1 MLAILKCIYA
11 FIYDSHSVSVT
22 NNVTPS
28 IVKSTLAPIV
38 VSHAIGVPAT
48 VSVSSTSVNTCAA
61 PVLVT
66 TTTTAASGIAT
77 TSTPLSRTPIHNLP
91 IELLQNDAAKRRSSS
106 RTIKRKRFDDEIVE
120 YNLTIPTS
128 RGADAN
134 RSNRPRTTSQNYPA
148 IVTTPTAL
156 LQPPVSTVVNAVAAP
171 ETPQTPGSVVES
183 QPIIVATSTPVT
195 PLTPATPIL
204 PLPTISTPVQQTQPK
219 PKPIM
224 ERAPAAERRP
234 RPSRPASNKKP
245 RRNGRPLAQMATKD
259 LGRWKPIDDLA
270 LVIGI
275 QQTNDLRMIHR
286 GVKFSCKFTLQ
297 ELQQRWYAL
306 LYEPAVSRIAVSAMR
321 NLHPELIESV
331 QRKALYSVQEE
342 DLLGTIKSTDTP
354 KQEQF
359 QELLDKNAGTF
370 YCARTAKSLHN
381 HWLLLKQYCL
391 LPDQTVK
398 PLLGSDQPLSFS
410 DAEDQ
415 IFDQDLHEPRDE
427 ALEIELTLADRRNKR
442 DIRLLENELS
452 RWGVLVDSVL
462 GPTAASEFDNQTLA
476 CLCGRLVRYLMRSKE
491 ITFGREAKECG
502 VDVDLSLEGPAAKI
516 SRRQGT
522 IKMRSNGDFFIA
534 NEGKRAIFI
543 DGTPLLSG
551 NKTRLAHNCTVEI
564 SGLRFTFLVN
574 YELINA
580 IRQESAKTSNPL
592 N

>member
-1 MLAILKCIYA
+1 
-11 FIYDSHSVSVT
+11 
-22 NNVTPS
+22 
-28 IVKSTLAPIV
+28 
-38 VSHAIGVPAT
+38 
-48 VSVSSTSVNTCAA
+48 
-61 PVLVT
+61 
-66 TTTTAASGIAT
+66 
-77 TSTPLSRTPIHNLP
+77 
-91 IELLQNDAAKRRSSS
+91 SSS

-120 YNLTIPTS
+120 YNLTIPNS
-128 RGADAN
+128 RGGGGADAN
-134 RSNRPRTTSQNYPA
+134 RSNRPRTTSQNYTGIP
-148 IVTTPTAL
+148 TTPTTL
-156 LQPPVSTVVNAVAAP
+156 LQSPAATVAATSTVTAAAP
-171 ETPQTPGSVVES
+171 EIPQIPVEPPLGTQS
-183 QPIIVATSTPVT
+183 IVAAVAT
-195 PLTPATPIL
+195 TPATPSTLPVAPSL
-204 PLPTISTPVQQTQPK
+204 PLPTVVAPVHQQQTLPK

-224 ERAPAAERRP
+224 ERAPATERRP
-234 RPSRPASNKKP
+234 RPARPASNKKP

-321 NLHPELIESV
+321 NLHPELVESV

-354 KQEQF
+354 KLEQF
-359 QELLDKNAGTF
+359 QELLDKNAATF

-398 PLLGSDQPLSFS
+398 PLQGTEPLSFS

-427 ALEIELTLADRRNKR
+427 ALEVELALADRRNKR

-564 SGLRFTFLVN
+564 TGLRFTFLVN

>member
-1 MLAILKCIYA
+1 M
-11 FIYDSHSVSVT
+11 
-22 NNVTPS
+22 
-28 IVKSTLAPIV
+28 
-38 VSHAIGVPAT
+38 
-48 VSVSSTSVNTCAA
+48 A
-61 PVLVT
+61 PVAASQIVGVITSTVNSVAVT
-66 TTTTAASGIAT
+66 TTTT
-77 TSTPLSRTPIHNLP
+77 TSPSTLSKTPIHNLP
-91 IELLQNDAAKRRSSS
+91 VELQNEAAKRRSSS

-120 YNLTIPTS
+120 YNITIPTN
-128 RGADAN
+128 RGSADPG

-148 IVTTPTAL
+148 AATTTTTTLLPT
-156 LQPPVSTVVNAVAAP
+156 TVAVATVSAP
-171 ETPQTPGSVVES
+171 ETPPTPASVETLPGTPS
-183 QPIIVATSTPVT
+183 IVSVIATTSPAIATA
-195 PLTPATPIL
+195 ATPITT
-204 PLPTISTPVQQTQPK
+204 LPTSGAPLQHTLPQSLPKARPVMSTT
-219 PKPIM
+219 
-224 ERAPAAERRP
+224 ERRP
-234 RPSRPASNKKP
+234 RPSRPANTRKP

-321 NLHPELIESV
+321 NLHPELVESV

-342 DLLGTIKSTDTP
+342 DLLGTIKSSESP
-354 KQEQF
+354 KLEQF

-370 YCARTAKSLHN
+370 YCARTPKSLHN

-391 LPDQTVK
+391 LPDQSVK
-398 PLLGSDQPLSFS
+398 PLQGSEQPLSFS
-410 DAEDQ
+410 DAEDH
-415 IFDQDLHEPRDE
+415 IFEQDLHEPRDE
-427 ALEIELTLADRRNKR
+427 ALEIELALADRRNKR

>member
-1 MLAILKCIYA
+1 
-11 FIYDSHSVSVT
+11 
-22 NNVTPS
+22 
-28 IVKSTLAPIV
+28 
-38 VSHAIGVPAT
+38 
-48 VSVSSTSVNTCAA
+48 
-61 PVLVT
+61 
-66 TTTTAASGIAT
+66 
-77 TSTPLSRTPIHNLP
+77 
-91 IELLQNDAAKRRSSS
+91 SSS

-120 YNLTIPTS
+120 YNLTIPNS
-128 RGADAN
+128 RGGGADAN
-134 RSNRPRTTSQNYPA
+134 RSNRPRTTSQNYTGIP
-148 IVTTPTAL
+148 TTPTSL
-156 LQPPVSTVVNAVAAP
+156 LQSPATTVVTAETSQTAGLAIETPLGVAA
-171 ETPQTPGSVVES
+171 SN
-183 QPIIVATSTPVT
+183 VAAAAT
-195 PLTPATPIL
+195 TPATPATPATPSL
-204 PLPTISTPVQQTQPK
+204 PLPTIIAPVQQQQTQAQPK

-224 ERAPAAERRP
+224 ERAAATERRP
-234 RPSRPASNKKP
+234 RPARPASNKKP

-321 NLHPELIESV
+321 NLHPELVESV

-342 DLLGTIKSTDTP
+342 NLLGTIKSTDTP
-354 KQEQF
+354 KLEQF
-359 QELLDKNAGTF
+359 QALLDKNAAIF

-398 PLLGSDQPLSFS
+398 PLHGSEPLSFS

-427 ALEIELTLADRRNKR
+427 ALEVELALADRRNKR

>member
-1 MLAILKCIYA
+1 MEITRI
-11 FIYDSHSVSVT
+11 SVSANSAVPV
-22 NNVTPS
+22 NAPS
-28 IVKSTLAPIV
+28 LPTVPLAQQPPLPASTLITV
-38 VSHAIGVPAT
+38 GVLSPAQ
-48 VSVSSTSVNTCAA
+48 A
-61 PVLVT
+61 T
-66 TTTTAASGIAT
+66 TTTTGTGTSTVVSATNTVVSTAAATTVIAT
-77 TSTPLSRTPIHNLP
+77 PLLRAPIQNLP
-91 IELLQNDAAKRRSSS
+91 IELQNDQKRRSSS

-120 YNLTIPTS
+120 YNIAVPTNRS
-128 RGADAN
+128 GTDPN

-148 IVTTPTAL
+148 LIGVPHTTLAPLTIPIPTPEPPSTPASVDSLVPGTPSTVASLPLVTPTTP
-156 LQPPVSTVVNAVAAP
+156 AP
-171 ETPQTPGSVVES
+171 
-183 QPIIVATSTPVT
+183 PVT
-195 PLTPATPIL
+195 PLLPVAPPTPT
-204 PLPTISTPVQQTQPK
+204 VVHPK
-219 PKPIM
+219 PPVM
-224 ERAPAAERRP
+224 ERPAASERRS
-234 RPSRPASNKKP
+234 RPVRPASKKSQ
-245 RRNGRPLAQMATKD
+245 RRNGRTLGQTATKD

-270 LVIGI
+270 LIIGI
-275 QQTNDLRMIHR
+275 QQTNDLRIIHR

-321 NLHPELIESV
+321 NLHPELVDSV

-342 DLLGTIKSTDTP
+342 DLLGTIKSTEQP
-354 KQEQF
+354 KLEQF
-359 QELLDKNAGTF
+359 QELLDKNASIF
-370 YCARTAKSLHN
+370 YSARTAKSLHN
-381 HWLLLKQYCL
+381 HWLLLKQYSL

-398 PLLGSDQPLSFS
+398 PVYGADQQPLSFS

-415 IFDQDLHEPRDE
+415 IFEHDLNEPRDE
-427 ALEIELTLADRRNKR
+427 ALELERALADRRNKR

-476 CLCGRLVRYLMRSKE
+476 CLCGRHVRYLMRSKE
-491 ITFGREAKECG
+491 ITFGRDAKDCV
-502 VDVDLSLEGPAAKI
+502 VDVDLSLEGPSAKI

-522 IKMRSNGDFFIA
+522 IKLRSNGDFFIA

-543 DGTPLLSG
+543 DGTPLLSA

-580 IRQESAKTSNPL
+580 IRQESAKTPNPL

>member
-1 MLAILKCIYA
+1 MEVAQVIPAPANNAALANIKSPA
-11 FIYDSHSVSVT
+11 
-22 NNVTPS
+22 TPS
-28 IVKSTLAPIV
+28 TPSTLSISSSV
-38 VSHAIGVPAT
+38 VGLASPA
-48 VSVSSTSVNTCAA
+48 SAAA
-61 PVLVT
+61 PVLVS
-66 TTTTAASGIAT
+66 AAPSLAT
-77 TSTPLSRTPIHNLP
+77 TRSSSVQNSPNPVLKNLP
-91 IELLQNDAAKRRSSS
+91 IELQNDQKRRSSS
-106 RTIKRKRFDDEIVE
+106 RSIKRKRFDDEIVE
-120 YNLTIPTS
+120 YSLIQQN
-128 RGADAN
+128 RGGGDLN
-134 RSNRPRTTSQNYPA
+134 RGSRPRTTSQNYA
-148 IVTTPTAL
+148 GSLGSSLPTL
-156 LQPPVSTVVNAVAAP
+156 LQGNSLVSSTTAASVAAP
-171 ETPQTPGSVVES
+171 ETPKTPASIDTAPGTPASIAS
-183 QPIIVATSTPVT
+183 LSAAAPSTPLVAQ
-195 PLTPATPIL
+195 PATQL
-204 PLPTISTPVQQTQPK
+204 PVAVPAPPV
-219 PKPIM
+219 M
-224 ERAPAAERRP
+224 ERAPATERRA
-234 RPSRPASNKKP
+234 RPSRPTNNKRP
-245 RRNGRPLAQMATKD
+245 RRNGRPLGQIATKD

-270 LVIGI
+270 LIIGI

-331 QRKALYSVQEE
+331 QRKALYSTQEE
-342 DLLGTIKSTDTP
+342 ELLGTIKSTETP
-354 KQEQF
+354 KMEQF
-359 QELLDKNAGTF
+359 QELLEKNAAVF

-381 HWLLLKQYCL
+381 HWLLLKQYNL
-391 LPDQTVK
+391 LPDQSIRSLQTT
-398 PLLGSDQPLSFS
+398 DQPLSFS

-415 IFDQDLHEPRDE
+415 IFDHDLHDQHDE

-462 GPTAASEFDNQTLA
+462 GPTTATEFDNQTLA
-476 CLCGRLVRYLMRSKE
+476 CLCGRHVRYLMRSKE
-491 ITFGREAKECG
+491 ITFGRDAKDCV

-522 IKMRSNGDFFIA
+522 IKLRSNGDFFIA

-543 DGTPLLSG
+543 DGTPLLTGS
-551 NKTRLAHNCTVEI
+551 KTRLANNCTVEM

>member
-1 MLAILKCIYA
+1 R
-11 FIYDSHSVSVT
+11 S
-22 NNVTPS
+22 
-28 IVKSTLAPIV
+28 
-38 VSHAIGVPAT
+38 
-48 VSVSSTSVNTCAA
+48 
-61 PVLVT
+61 
-66 TTTTAASGIAT
+66 
-77 TSTPLSRTPIHNLP
+77 
-91 IELLQNDAAKRRSSS
+91 SSS

-120 YNLTIPTS
+120 YNIVVPTNRS
-128 RGADAN
+128 GTDAN
-134 RSNRPRTTSQNYPA
+134 RGSRPRTTSQNYPA
-148 IVTTPTAL
+148 LVGVT
-156 LQPPVSTVVNAVAAP
+156 PVHTSIAPLVIPSIPAP
-171 ETPQTPGSVVES
+171 ETPETPSSVHS
-183 QPIIVATSTPVT
+183 LLPPGTPSTASSLPPVT
-195 PLTPATPIL
+195 PSTPAPPVTSSL
-204 PLPTISTPVQQTQPK
+204 PSAPSLPASVVHHPK
-219 PKPIM
+219 ASVMDRPS
-224 ERAPAAERRP
+224 ASERRP
-234 RPSRPASNKKP
+234 RPVRPANKKSQ
-245 RRNGRPLAQMATKD
+245 RRNGRPLGQMATKD

-270 LVIGI
+270 LIIGI
-275 QQTNDLRMIHR
+275 QQTNDLRIIHR

-321 NLHPELIESV
+321 NLHPELVESV

-342 DLLGTIKSTDTP
+342 DLLGTVKSTEQP
-354 KQEQF
+354 KLEQF
-359 QELLDKNAGTF
+359 QELLDKNASVF

-381 HWLLLKQYCL
+381 HWLLLKQYSL

-398 PLLGSDQPLSFS
+398 PLYGSDQLPSSFS

-415 IFDQDLHEPRDE
+415 IFEHDLNEPLDE
-427 ALEIELTLADRRNKR
+427 ALELERALADRRNKR

-476 CLCGRLVRYLMRSKE
+476 CLCGRHVRYLMRSKE
-491 ITFGREAKECG
+491 ITFGRDAKDCV
-502 VDVDLSLEGPAAKI
+502 VDVDLALEGPSAKI

-522 IKMRSNGDFFIA
+522 IKLRSNGDFFIA

-543 DGTPLLSG
+543 DGTPMLSG
-551 NKTRLAHNCTVEI
+551 NKARLAHNCTVEI

>member
-1 MLAILKCIYA
+1 MENTQLPITISNTAT
-11 FIYDSHSVSVT
+11 STSVNT
-22 NNVTPS
+22 TM
-28 IVKSTLAPIV
+28 APAV
-38 VSHAIGVPAT
+38 ASHAIDVPAT

-61 PVLVT
+61 PAPTTTVS
-66 TTTTAASGIAT
+66 TTTTAT
-77 TSTPLSRTPIHNLP
+77 HLSKTPIHNLP

-120 YNLTIPTS
+120 YNLTIPTNRS
-128 RGADAN
+128 AADAN
-134 RSNRPRTTSQNYPA
+134 RSNRPRTTSQNYSG
-148 IVTTPTAL
+148 IVTTPT
-156 LQPPVSTVVNAVAAP
+156 LQQSPGPIAVATAAAP
-171 ETPQTPGSVVES
+171 EATHTPGATVDTVPGAPS
-183 QPIIVATSTPVT
+183 IVTSS
-195 PLTPATPIL
+195 TPATLSTPAASTL
-204 PLPTISTPVQQTQPK
+204 PLPTIHNPVQQPQSKAK
-219 PKPIM
+219 PAM
-224 ERAPAAERRP
+224 DRAVAPERRP

-245 RRNGRPLAQMATKD
+245 RRNARPLAQLAIKD

-306 LYEPAVSRIAVSAMR
+306 LYEPSVSRIAVSAMR
-321 NLHPELIESV
+321 NLHPEMVESV

-342 DLLGTIKSTDTP
+342 DLLGTIKSSETP
-354 KQEQF
+354 KLEQF
-359 QELLDKNAGTF
+359 QELLDKNPSTF

-391 LPDQTVK
+391 LPDQSIK
-398 PLLGSDQPLSFS
+398 PVQGTDQPLSFS

-415 IFDQDLHEPRDE
+415 LFDQDLQEPRDE

-543 DGTPLLSG
+543 DGTPLLNG

>member
-1 MLAILKCIYA
+1 M
-11 FIYDSHSVSVT
+11 FD
-22 NNVTPS
+22 
-28 IVKSTLAPIV
+28 
-38 VSHAIGVPAT
+38 
-48 VSVSSTSVNTCAA
+48 
-61 PVLVT
+61 
-66 TTTTAASGIAT
+66 
-77 TSTPLSRTPIHNLP
+77 
-91 IELLQNDAAKRRSSS
+91 SSS
-106 RTIKRKRFDDEIVE
+106 RQIKRKRFDDEIVE

-128 RGADAN
+128 RGGADPN
-134 RSNRPRTTSQNYPA
+134 RSNRPRTTSQNYPGIA
-148 IVTTPTAL
+148 TTPTL
-156 LQPPVSTVVNAVAAP
+156 LQSPAATATVATAAGVPP
-171 ETPQTPGSVVES
+171 ETLQTPGTAAES
-183 QPIIVATSTPVT
+183 LPGTPNIVTAS
-195 PLTPATPIL
+195 TPATPLAPATPSL
-204 PLPTISTPVQQTQPK
+204 PLPAISSSVAPTQPK

-224 ERAPAAERRP
+224 DRLPAADRRP
-234 RPSRPASNKKP
+234 RPARPASSKKP

-321 NLHPELIESV
+321 NLHPELVESV

-342 DLLGTIKSTDTP
+342 DLLGTIKSVSSTYISCAITDTDSLLYSNQTDTP
-354 KQEQF
+354 KLEQF
-359 QELLDKNAGTF
+359 QELLDKNAAIF

-398 PLLGSDQPLSFS
+398 PLQGSDQPMSFS

-462 GPTAASEFDNQTLA
+462 GPSAASEFDNQTLA

-551 NKTRLAHNCTVEI
+551 NKTRLADKCTVEI

-580 IRQESAKTSNPL
+580 IRQESAKTSNHL

>member
-1 MLAILKCIYA
+1 
-11 FIYDSHSVSVT
+11 
-22 NNVTPS
+22 
-28 IVKSTLAPIV
+28 
-38 VSHAIGVPAT
+38 
-48 VSVSSTSVNTCAA
+48 SS
-61 PVLVT
+61 
-66 TTTTAASGIAT
+66 
-77 TSTPLSRTPIHNLP
+77 
-91 IELLQNDAAKRRSSS
+91 K

-120 YNLTIPTS
+120 YNLTIATS
-128 RGADAN
+128 RGGADAN
-134 RSNRPRTTSQNYPA
+134 RSSRPRTTSQNYPG
-148 IVTTPTAL
+148 IVTTPTL
-156 LQPPVSTVVNAVAAP
+156 LQSPAASELGTAAVVVAP
-171 ETPQTPGSVVES
+171 ETPQTPGSVAES
-183 QPIIVATSTPVT
+183 LPGTPSIVAASTPAT

-204 PLPTISTPVQQTQPK
+204 PLPSTIISSINSSSSAIANSAAIAQQQPK
-219 PKPIM
+219 PKPLM
-224 ERAPAAERRP
+224 DRLPAADRRP
-234 RPSRPASNKKP
+234 RPARPASNKKP

-321 NLHPELIESV
+321 NLHPELVESV
-331 QRKALYSVQEE
+331 QRKALYSVHEE

-354 KQEQF
+354 KLEQF
-359 QELLDKNAGTF
+359 QELLDKNAGIF

-381 HWLLLKQYCL
+381 HWLLLKQYSL

-398 PLLGSDQPLSFS
+398 PLQGSDQPLSFS

-580 IRQESAKTSNPL
+580 IRQESAKTSNHL

>member
-1 MLAILKCIYA
+1 MEGTQLPVTI
-11 FIYDSHSVSVT
+11 T
-22 NNVTPS
+22 NNDAPAN
-28 IVKSTLAPIV
+28 VKTANAPIV
-38 VSHAIGVPAT
+38 ATHTAGVPAT

-61 PVLVT
+61 PAAT
-66 TTTTAASGIAT
+66 TTTTT
-77 TSTPLSRTPIHNLP
+77 TTTTKTLLSKTPIHNLP

-120 YNLTIPTS
+120 YNLTIPAS
-128 RGADAN
+128 RGGADPN
-134 RSNRPRTTSQNYPA
+134 RSNRPRTISQNYPG
-148 IVTTPTAL
+148 IVTTQTAL
-156 LQPPVSTVVNAVAAP
+156 LLQSPASTLAAAAVVAP
-171 ETPQTPGSVVES
+171 ETPQTPGTAVES
-183 QPIIVATSTPVT
+183 LPGTPSIVAAAAPAT
-195 PLTPATPIL
+195 PLTPATPAL
-204 PLPTISTPVQQTQPK
+204 PLPTVNTSVALAQPK
-219 PKPIM
+219 PRPIM
-224 ERAPAAERRP
+224 DRAPATERRP
-234 RPSRPASNKKP
+234 RPSRTTSNRKP

-321 NLHPELIESV
+321 NLHPEMVESV

-342 DLLGTIKSTDTP
+342 DLLGTIKSTETP
-354 KQEQF
+354 KLEQF
-359 QELLDKNAGTF
+359 QELLDKNAGIF

-391 LPDQTVK
+391 LPDQTIK
-398 PLLGSDQPLSFS
+398 PLQGSDQPLSFS

-415 IFDQDLHEPRDE
+415 ILDQELNEPRDE
-427 ALEIELTLADRRNKR
+427 ALEIETMLADRRNKR

-543 DGTPLLSG
+543 DGTPLLNG

-580 IRQESAKTSNPL
+580 IRQESAKTSNHL